1 MSDSTDTTPGKLDEI
16 QHQLRA
22 GDKRMTTIERQ
33 LEENTRI
40 TQESKETL
48 QEVRDALVFAR
59 VGTKIV
65 KWLGGLGAVAVSLWQ
80 LWHLWRKP

>member
-1 MSDSTDTTPGKLDEI
+1 MHTDHTVPGQLDEI

-22 GDKRMTTIERQ
+22 GDRRMTAIERQ

-65 KWLGGLGAVAVSLWQ
+65 KWLGGIGAVAVSLWQ